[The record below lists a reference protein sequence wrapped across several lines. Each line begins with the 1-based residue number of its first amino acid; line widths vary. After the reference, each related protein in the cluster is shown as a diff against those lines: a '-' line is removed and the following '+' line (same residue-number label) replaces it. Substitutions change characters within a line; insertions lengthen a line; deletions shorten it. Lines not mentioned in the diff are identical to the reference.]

1 MSIDKVQQE
10 QAILLLTVF
19 FNKTEVKL
27 EKPLSPTEY
36 SRFASWLYEQK
47 KSPAD
52 LLSDA
57 DTILSA
63 WDDPKQKITID
74 RLKRLLARGGSMA
87 FALESWQKHGVW
99 IISRANSEYPLSI
112 RKHLGDLR
120 PPILFGIGNKDL
132 LSLSGIGFVGSR
144 NNLEAADVA
153 YTQRLVYQAVDQ
165 GFAVISGAAKGV
177 DQAAMEAALQHG
189 GMSIGVVSDSLLK
202 ASTSRAYREAIQE
215 GRLVLISPY
224 YPEAG
229 FSPGNAMGRNKYI
242 YTLSQAVVVV
252 KSDYDTGGTWT
263 GAVENLKKKWV
274 PLLVRQSA
282 HRGNQELIKEG
293 ATPINDTV
301 TDFSSM
307 LRKQSTAPR
316 FAPDQQTL
324 SVPSNG
330 DLFADSSELSTSDAH
345 IQAAQPQLTLLNTSR
360 AFEAAAALDQDEVQQ
375 TPLFV
380 DAELS
385 FYPVANAVEEAA
397 LPESSESV
405 AIHVPAV
412 AEPVE
417 PPAQHTVDQPETTSI
432 QRSDHGLHGT
442 PLEQYGAVFGAFFGV
457 LVDLLQA
464 TGSVTPT
471 DLQSKLPEL
480 PASVIK
486 KWLAELE
493 QHQLIVR
500 QGRKLSYTLLNM
512 ESSK

>member
-47 KSPAD
+47 KKPAD

-63 WDDPKQKITID
+63 WHDPKQKITID

-87 FALESWQKHGVW
+87 FAIESWQKHGVW
-99 IISRANSEYPLSI
+99 IISRASSEYPPSI

-132 LSLSGIGFVGSR
+132 LNRSGIGFVGSR
-144 NNLEAADVA
+144 NVEDTDVA
-153 YTQRLVYQAVDQ
+153 YTQRLACQAVDQ

-189 GMSIGVVSDSLLK
+189 GISVGVVSDSLLK

-229 FSPGNAMGRNKYI
+229 FSTGNAMGRNKYI
-242 YTLSQAVVVV
+242 YTLSQTVVVV
-252 KSDYDTGGTWT
+252 KSDHDEGGTWA
-263 GAVENLKKKWV
+263 GAIENLKKNWV
-274 PLLVRQSA
+274 PLLVRQSV
-282 HRGNQELIKEG
+282 HRGNQELIKKG
-293 ATPINDTV
+293 ATPINDSV
-301 TDFSSM
+301 SDFSSVSVM
-307 LRKQSTAPR
+307 QSTAPR
-316 FAPDQQTL
+316 FASDQQTL
-324 SVPSNG
+324 SIPSNR

-375 TPLFV
+375 APLFI
-380 DAELS
+380 DGELS
-385 FYPVANAVEEAA
+385 FEPVANSVAEAA
-397 LPESSESV
+397 FPDSSEPV
-405 AIHVPAV
+405 VTHVSAV
-412 AEPVE
+412 AGSVE
-417 PPAQHTVDQPETTSI
+417 PPAQHAVEQPETTST
-432 QRSDHGLHGT
+432 QRSDHGLQGT

-457 LVDLLQA
+457 LVDTVQA
-464 TGSVTPT
+464 AGCATPT
-471 DLQSKLPEL
+471 DLQNKLPEL

-486 KWLAELE
+486 KWLTELE
-493 QHQLIVR
+493 QYQLIER
-500 QGRKLSYTLLNM
+500 KSRKLSYRLLNIDLL
-512 ESSK
+512 S

>member
-27 EKPLSPTEY
+27 EKPLSPLEY

-57 DTILSA
+57 DTILST
-63 WDDPKQKITID
+63 WHDPKQKITID

-99 IISRANSEYPLSI
+99 IISRASSEYPLSI
-112 RKHLGDLR
+112 RRHLGDSR

-132 LSLSGIGFVGSR
+132 LSRSGVGFVGSR
-144 NNLEAADVA
+144 SVEDADVA
-153 YTQRLVYQAVDQ
+153 YTQRLACQAVDQ

-189 GMSIGVVSDSLLK
+189 GISVGVVSDSLLK
-202 ASTSRAYREAIQE
+202 TSTSRAYREAIQE

-229 FSPGNAMGRNKYI
+229 FSTGNAMGRNKYI

-252 KSDYDTGGTWT
+252 KSDYDEGGTWA
-263 GAVENLKKKWV
+263 GAIENLKKHWV
-274 PLLVRQSA
+274 PLLVRQSV
-282 HRGNQELIKEG
+282 HQGNQELIKKG
-293 ATPINDTV
+293 AMPINDSV
-301 TDFSSM
+301 SDFSAVSVM
-307 LRKQSTAPR
+307 QSTAPR

-324 SVPSNG
+324 NIPSNR
-330 DLFADSSELSTSDAH
+330 DLFADFSELSTSDAQ

-360 AFEAAAALDQDEVQQ
+360 TFEEVAALDQDEGQQ
-375 TPLFV
+375 VPLFV

-385 FYPVANAVEEAA
+385 LYPVANSAEEAV

-405 AIHVPAV
+405 ATHAPAV

-417 PPAQHTVDQPETTSI
+417 PSTPHNVEQPETTSI
-432 QRSDHGLHGT
+432 QRSDYGLHGT

-457 LVDLLQA
+457 LVDVVQV

-471 DLQSKLPEL
+471 DLQNKLPEL